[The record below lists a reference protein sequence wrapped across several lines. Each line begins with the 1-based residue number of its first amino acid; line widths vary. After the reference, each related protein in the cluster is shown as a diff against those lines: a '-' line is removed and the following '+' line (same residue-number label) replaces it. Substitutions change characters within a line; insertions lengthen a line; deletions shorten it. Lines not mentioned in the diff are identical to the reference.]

1 MPDPLM
7 KTPDLD
13 DWDAHWAQFADAAS
27 RNPAQIYRHATLLR
41 LLAEPAGHSP
51 VRLLDVG
58 SGQGDFMVKAAHAW
72 PAAALCGFEMSATG
86 VEMTRRKL
94 PGAQALV
101 VDLFQPPPEAAPYR
115 AWATHAVCSEV
126 LEHVDDPAA
135 LLRAAHAYLADGARL
150 IVTVPG
156 GPMSAYDRHIGHR
169 RHFTRA
175 SIARYLEEGGFQP
188 EHVFMA
194 GFPFFNLYRLTV
206 IARGAKLAGDV
217 RAGARAPASSLAERV
232 MGGFRL
238 LFRFNRLDSRFG
250 WQVVAVARKVTP

>member
-1 MPDPLM
+1 M

-13 DWDAHWAQFADAAS
+13 DWDAHWAQFAEAAS

-41 LLAEPAGHSP
+41 LLAEPDGHSP
-51 VRLLDVG
+51 ARLLDVG

-72 PAAALCGFEMSATG
+72 PEAALCGFEMSATG

-101 VDLFQPPPEAAPYR
+101 VDLFRPQPEAAPYR

-135 LLRAAHAYLADGARL
+135 FLRAAHEYLADGARL

-175 SIARYLEEGGFQP
+175 SIARYLEEGGFRP
-188 EHVFMA
+188 ERVLMA

-206 IARGAKLAGDV
+206 IARGEKLARDV
-217 RAGARAPASSLAERV
+217 RASDRAPASSLAERV
-232 MGGFRL
+232 MGVFRF
-238 LFRFNRLDSRFG
+238 LFRFNRPDSRFG
-250 WQVVAVARKVTP
+250 WQVVAVARKISP

>member
-1 MPDPLM
+1 MPPIQVFFRLV
-7 KTPDLD
+7 L
-13 DWDAHWAQFADAAS
+13 ASIAAMLATHG
-27 RNPAQIYRHATLLR
+27 PASFP
-41 LLAEPAGHSP
+41 PAPSVP
-51 VRLLDVG
+51 VDIVI
-58 SGQGDFMVKAAHAW
+58 
-72 PAAALCGFEMSATG
+72 
-86 VEMTRRKL
+86 
-94 PGAQALV
+94 
-101 VDLFQPPPEAAPYR
+101 AAPTEIAR
-115 AWATHAVCSEV
+115 FHDWATDAVCSEV

-238 LFRFNRLDSRFG
+238 LFRFNWLDSRFG